1 MNRSHRHRTLCRIRS
16 LAAAPHACVE
26 KEQIRRHITLC
37 RIRSLTTAPHAC
49 RVWKPPTSPRYRSHH
64 STPAPPQHTRPQS
77 LLHSKCDPRPT
88 TEPDGNLRGFNSVE
102 ILKLLYTCPHTSM
115 YGSLLDPRAAR
126 SALLCC
132 NPPIRPQRRSSHQHA
147 ADVLVRL
154 SGLFQ
159 RLVGLL
165 ARGP

>member
-1 MNRSHRHRTLCRIRS
+1 MRALRRNKYAGISR
-16 LAAAPHACVE
+16 CVVYA
-26 KEQIRRHITLC
+26 HL
-37 RIRSLTTAPHAC
+37 
-49 RVWKPPTSPRYRSHH
+49 
-64 STPAPPQHTRPQS
+64 
-77 LLHSKCDPRPT
+77 LLHLMRAGCGSLQRLRDTARITRRPRPHNTHGRNLFFTVSATARPT

-102 ILKLLYTCPHTSM
+102 ILTLLYTCPHTTM

-126 SALLCC
+126 SSLLCC